1 MKTIE
6 VLKQIQADS
15 IVFFMKTHN
24 YHWNVKGANFPQ
36 MHAATQEIYENF
48 ADIFD
53 DVAERIIQLG
63 GVPYVTLA
71 DTLKASKIA
80 EEGKQS
86 FSANEVLEGVLK
98 DYRYFESIFK
108 ELSKVADEVED
119 RVTSGFAD
127 EKVGQLQKALW
138 MLNAQKA

>member
-24 YHWNVKGANFPQ
+24 YHWNVKGVNFPQ
-36 MHAATQEIYENF
+36 IHSATQEIYENF

-63 GVPYVTLA
+63 GVPLVTLA
-71 DTLKASKIA
+71 DALKVSKIA
-80 EEGKQS
+80 EESKQS
-86 FSANEVLEGVLK
+86 FVANEVLDGVLK
-98 DYRYFESIFK
+98 EYKYFEGVFK
-108 ELSKVADEVED
+108 ELSKIADESGD
-119 RVTSGFAD
+119 KVTSAFAD
-127 EKVGQLQKALW
+127 DKVAQLQKSIW
-138 MLNAQKA
+138 MLSAQRA

>member
-36 MHAATQEIYENF
+36 IHAATQEIYENF

-63 GVPYVTLA
+63 GIPYVTLA
-71 DTLKASKIA
+71 DTLKASKIV
-80 EEGKQS
+80 EESKQN
-86 FSANEVLEGVLK
+86 FSANEVLDGVLK
-98 DYRYFESIFK
+98 DYKYFEGIFK
-108 ELSKVADEVED
+108 ELSKIADENGD
-119 RVTSGFAD
+119 KVTAGFAD

>member
-71 DTLKASKIA
+71 DALKASKIA

-86 FSANEVLEGVLK
+86 FSANEVLEDVLK

>member
-36 MHAATQEIYENF
+36 IHATTQEIYENF

-63 GVPYVTLA
+63 GVPYVTLSEA
-71 DTLKASKIA
+71 LKASKIA
-80 EEGKQS
+80 EECKHS
-86 FSANEVLEGVLK
+86 FCANEVLDGVLK
-98 DYRYFESIFK
+98 DYKYFEGVFK
-108 ELSKVADEVED
+108 ELSKIADESED
-119 RVTSGFAD
+119 KVTAGFAD